1 MGSTMASVTATLAGL
16 AGATLLDRAVRSRE
30 VLGTPADQATYRTLH
45 AVSLVSPPLV
55 TATGRPHCG
64 PIRAGPVCRR
74 WRPDVPDR
82 GPGADAAGTAKRG
95 VFEG

>member
-55 TATGRPHCG
+55 TATGPTSL
-64 PIRAGPVCRR
+64 
-74 WRPDVPDR
+74 RPDSCRTRLPAVAPGCT
-82 GPGADAAGTAKRG
+82 GPGTGC
-95 VFEG
+95 